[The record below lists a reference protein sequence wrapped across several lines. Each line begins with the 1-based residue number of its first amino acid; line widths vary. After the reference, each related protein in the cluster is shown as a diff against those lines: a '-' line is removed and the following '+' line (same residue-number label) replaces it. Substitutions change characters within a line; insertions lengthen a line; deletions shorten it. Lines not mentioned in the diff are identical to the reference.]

1 MCCIYLPFSFNLER
15 LQLNWCLIV
24 LAKELWKLSLPCTVR
39 LWYSNNYWSMG
50 NTVVDMGIE
59 IVNKM
64 HTCSVNCVIR
74 HWKGV
79 PSFWEKPQ
87 YNSNCTSKLR
97 TFVLLTK
104 FFPFSGNTEEWFS
117 PRWGSHASFISKP
130 GWQVKRRRDFI
141 IVFIF

>member
-1 MCCIYLPFSFNLER
+1 
-15 LQLNWCLIV
+15 
-24 LAKELWKLSLPCTVR
+24 
-39 LWYSNNYWSMG
+39 
-50 NTVVDMGIE
+50 MGIE

-74 HWKGV
+74 HLKGV
-79 PSFWEKPQ
+79 ASFWEKPQ

-104 FFPFSGNTEEWFS
+104 FFPFPGNTEEWFS

-141 IVFIF
+141 IVFFGDSQLGPVSRKSRKEMSNLLNTELFYSHIRNNYRNIGSRYTRSIRHTLLCF